1 MSLRRLIDPRDLN
14 WWLVLAGIGCSFV
27 LMVGVTWGAA
37 SVLRRGEAMVE
48 VGQVILILGT
58 FLATFLTGFLTGW
71 LGRGNGATY
80 GLICSV
86 GSLVVAAIALP
97 LDILALLVAVVAL
110 AGGLNGGLLSERW
123 HRRVRR

>member
-1 MSLRRLIDPRDLN
+1 MDFRRLIDPRDLN

-27 LMVGVTWGAA
+27 LMVAVTWGAA
-37 SVLRRGEAMVE
+37 SALRRGEAMVE
-48 VGQVILILGT
+48 VSQIILMLGA
-58 FLATFLTGFLTGW
+58 FLATFFTGFLTGW

-80 GLICSV
+80 GLISSA
-86 GSLVVAAIALP
+86 GSLVVVAIALP

-123 HRRVRR
+123 HRRARR